1 MSNVFEGLKVIDAAN
16 DVAGPAA
23 AVLLADFGADV
34 VKIEPPGAGDLYRN
48 VPRMP
53 NLPKSEHNWAWT
65 MAARTKRGLALD
77 LKHLDGQAVLHRMIA
92 KADVFITNQS
102 PKARERLGC
111 SHEMLSAINPRLIYA
126 SLTGYGET
134 GPEAERP
141 GFDATAYWA
150 RSGLADAVRPD
161 PNGPPAVVNMAMGDQ
176 PAAVALYA
184 AIVTGLLQRERTGKG
199 QWVTTS
205 LLANGV
211 WANAVM
217 VQAALCGAEIPY
229 RQPRHKA
236 HNALTCYY
244 LCSDRR
250 WLSLLIMQ
258 EQRDWPRFVQAMGK
272 PRLAQDPRFSELA
285 QRHANAADLVQELD
299 AVFVERTAAEWQRRF
314 EAEGLSVGVVARTE
328 DAVHDEQMRIAN
340 ALVPAQDVPFTG
352 LTVDSPFQVAGLRK
366 VAPRAAPGVGEHSDA
381 VLLDYGL
388 TAADVAALRR
398 DGVVG

>member
-1 MSNVFEGLKVIDAAN
+1 M
-16 DVAGPAA
+16 PAA
-23 AVLLADFGADV
+23 
-34 VKIEPPGAGDLYRN
+34 
-48 VPRMP
+48 
-53 NLPKSEHNWAWT
+53 
-65 MAARTKRGLALD
+65 
-77 LKHLDGQAVLHRMIA
+77 KHPDGQAVLHRMIA

-111 SHEMLSAINPRLIYA
+111 SHETLAAINPRLIYA

-161 PNGPPAVVNMAMGDQ
+161 PNGPPSGVNMAMGDQ
-176 PAAVALYA
+176 PTAVALYA

-236 HNALTCYY
+236 YNALTCYY
-244 LCSDRR
+244 LCADQR

-258 EQRDWPRFVQAMGK
+258 EQRDWPRFVQAVAQ
-272 PRLAQDPRFSELA
+272 PRLGQDLRFSELGK
-285 QRHANAADLVQELD
+285 RHANAAELVQELD
-299 AVFVERTAAEWQRRF
+299 AVFVQRTAAEWQQRF
-314 EAEGLSVGVVARTE
+314 EAEGLSAGVVARTA
-328 DAVHDEQMRIAN
+328 DAVNDEQMRIAGE
-340 ALVPAQDVPFTG
+340 LVPASDVPFTG
-352 LTVDSPFQVAGLRK
+352 LTVDGPFQVVGMRK
-366 VAPRAAPGVGEHSDA
+366 VAPRAAPGLGEHSDA
-381 VLLDYGL
+381 VLRDYGL
-388 TAADVAALRR
+388 AAADVAALRQA
-398 DGVVG
+398 GVVG